1 MQHDGYYEDL
11 GALEEAEAAQAEAE
25 AAEYEAYCEDQCQH
39 DMQRQREVL
48 YESAKE
54 MLDALM
60 QWQAAEAMSDEVE
73 LETARRSRDK
83 VLKTLEV

>member
-25 AAEYEAYCEDQCQH
+25 AAEYEAYCEDQYQH
-39 DMQRQREVL
+39 EMQRQREVL

-73 LETARRSRDK
+73 LENARRSRDTL
-83 VLKTLEV
+83 LKTLEV

>member
-11 GALEEAEAAQAEAE
+11 GAFEEAEAAQAEAE
-25 AAEYEAYCEDQCQH
+25 AAEYEAHCEDQYQRE
-39 DMQRQREVL
+39 MQRQREVL
-48 YESAKE
+48 YDSAKE

-73 LETARRSRDK
+73 LENARRSRDK